1 MNTII
6 CYVLIFG
13 GKICLVNQILR
24 LLSHIVVQVWGTI
37 IKSRDMHQTE
47 KTQKSFKPGDII
59 MRQGEVGEK
68 AYIVESGK
76 VEVVITSPS
85 GEERIIGT
93 RGPSAMIGE
102 MSLIDSAPRTATI
115 RAIEDC
121 TVLEISKNDFTRRL
135 SNADPVLRMAM
146 QVIMTRY
153 RDTLSRIG
161 AKGDGNELSGVESLE
176 LIYTEEADAIEHIRI
191 ANEYEEALNRDNGE
205 ITLFYQP
212 IINLSTG
219 EISGFEALMR
229 WFHPE
234 KGFISPGVFIPII
247 EETGQIIEASKWAFT
262 NACRALKR
270 IQESTR
276 YHKDLHISVNFSSK
290 DFSAPD
296 FVNNIYDTL
305 SLTDVKAEQVH
316 LEITERLLIGQP
328 ERAKE
333 TLSMCRRAGMG
344 IAIDDFGTGYSSLNY
359 LHTYPINTL
368 KIDQSFVRDM
378 DSDKAL
384 FELVRS
390 IIMLSHN
397 LDMKVVAEG
406 VETLREAQILK
417 ELGCQYA
424 QGFYFAKP
432 MAEKDVVDVVRN
444 WQIPTI

>member
-1 MNTII
+1 
-6 CYVLIFG
+6 
-13 GKICLVNQILR
+13 
-24 LLSHIVVQVWGTI
+24 
-37 IKSRDMHQTE
+37 MHQTE
-47 KTQKSFKPGDII
+47 KTQKSFKPGEII
-59 MRQGEVGEK
+59 MRQGEVGQK
-68 AYIVESGK
+68 AYIIESGK
-76 VEVVITSPS
+76 VEVLITGMS

-115 RAIEDC
+115 RALEDC
-121 TVLEISKNDFTRRL
+121 TVLEITKEDFARRL
-135 SNADPVLRMAM
+135 SNADPVVRMAM
-146 QVIMTRY
+146 QIIMTRY
-153 RDTLSRIG
+153 RDTLNRIESQAEG
-161 AKGDGNELSGVESLE
+161 TELSGVESLE
-176 LIYTEEADAIEHIRI
+176 LIYAEEDGAIEHIRI
-191 ANEYEEALNRDNGE
+191 ANEYKEALEKNNGE

-212 IINLSTG
+212 VINLSTG

-234 KGFISPGVFIPII
+234 KGFISPGVFIPVI

-276 YHKDLHISVNFSSK
+276 YHKNLHMSVNFSSK

-296 FVNNIYDTL
+296 FVNNVYDTL

-316 LEITERLLIGQP
+316 IEITERLLIGQP

-368 KIDQSFVRDM
+368 KIDQSFIRDM
-378 DSDKAL
+378 EHEKGL
-384 FELVRS
+384 LELVRS
-390 IIMLSHN
+390 IVTLSHN
-397 LDMKVVAEG
+397 LEMKVVAEG

-417 ELGCQYA
+417 EMGCQYA
-424 QGFYFAKP
+424 QGFYFARP
-432 MAEKDVVDVVRN
+432 MAEKDIVDLVRD
-444 WQIPTI
+444 WQIPSI